1 MGTDS
6 RFAKQRRG
14 TPMIS
19 KQKDARRAGFLYL
32 AFVITCIFAGVVR
45 SKLIV
50 LGDASQTSE
59 LLKNAMWLLRISFV
73 DDLVSAVLFLL
84 AAWALYVLLKPV
96 EKDLA
101 LLFLLLNAAGV
112 AVQCISLLCLFAP
125 MLMNSSADFL
135 KAFQPDQLNALNLLF
150 LNLHKSGFTIA
161 QIFYGAWLFPLGYL
175 VYKSGFLPK
184 WLGILL
190 MTDFVGVMI
199 WFFQFFLL
207 PGYDI
212 ITYPGLAISII
223 AEFSLSLWLIM
234 MGVKEQD
241 PSANASLPT
250 KIE

>member
-1 MGTDS
+1 MDTS
-6 RFAKQRRG
+6 
-14 TPMIS
+14 I
-19 KQKDARRAGFLYL
+19 QKDAKRAGIIYF

-50 LGDASQTSE
+50 LGDAAQTADLLRKSE
-59 LLKNAMWLLRISFV
+59 WLLRISSV
-73 DDLVSAVLFLL
+73 VDLVSAVLFLV

-96 EKDLA
+96 NANIA

-112 AVQCISLLCLFAP
+112 AVQCNSLLNTFTP
-125 MLMNSSADFL
+125 MLAEKGADF
-135 KAFQPDQLNALNLLF
+135 ARVFEPDQLDALNLLF

-161 QIFYGAWLFPLGYL
+161 QIFFGSWLLPLGYL

-190 MTDFVGVMI
+190 MADFVGVMI

-212 ITYPGLAISII
+212 ITYPGFVVSFI
-223 AEFSLSLWLIM
+223 AEISLSLWLMIK
-234 MGVKEQD
+234 GVKEQKTD
-241 PSANASLPT
+241 PENIPVHT
-250 KIE
+250 